1 MWKKI
6 GLWAAKIGIN
16 LGEMFVPD
24 PLEEAVTN
32 PIQDKI
38 DQELAKPSRR
48 RRTRNQIIADLEAE
62 IEHLDEDL
70 ARPMNTKERER
81 HVKKLEAAYKKLY
94 DFKDKTTPP
103 ESPLEGP
110 AERPTPTT
118 LEN

>member
-32 PIQDKI
+32 PIQDRI

-62 IEHLDEDL
+62 IDEINAEL
-70 ARPMNTKERER
+70 AEATSTKKRER
-81 HVKKLEAAYKKLY
+81 LNRKLEAAYKKLH
-94 DFKDKTTPP
+94 DFKHKTTPP
-103 ESPLEGP
+103 APPVEGP

-118 LEN
+118 PED